1 MKQEEKPRDM
11 KEMTILEHLI
21 ELKNRVKVILIT
33 VGVLTLAMMVV
44 PAELR
49 FDIEFLMAYK
59 PLVSLILDM
68 IRSYVMPEG
77 MRLIG
82 LTITSPLEIYFIA
95 SLAFGLIFASPVIAY
110 EIYMYVDPALYPH
123 ERRLIYP
130 FMASFIALFVAG
142 VLFGYFIITPFT
154 FKAMLI
160 FFSLTG
166 AEAVIHVID
175 FYNTIFIITVATGAV
190 FTTPVILVLLVRV
203 GLIGTDIITRN
214 RKYIYG
220 IAYIVAAIITP
231 DGGMFTNLFLLA
243 VFIVLIEGAVIVARR
258 YEKRRM
264 EAEETITSSRE
275 IQVNRCKFCGGELQ
289 GQIFCPECGRA
300 QK

>member
-1 MKQEEKPRDM
+1 MKQEERPKNM

-33 VGVLTLAMMVV
+33 VGILTLAMMVV
-44 PAELR
+44 PAEIK

-59 PLVSLILDM
+59 PLISLILDI
-68 IRSYVMPEG
+68 IRGQVMPEG

-95 SLAFGLIFASPVIAY
+95 SLTFGLIFASPVIAY

-123 ERRLIYP
+123 ERKLIYP
-130 FMASFIALFVAG
+130 FMSAFIILFIAGA
-142 VLFGYFIITPFT
+142 LFGYFLITPFT
-154 FKAMLI
+154 FRAMLI

-166 AEAVIHVID
+166 AEPVIHVID
-175 FYNTIFIITVATGAV
+175 FYNTIFIIVIATGAV
-190 FTTPVILVLLVRV
+190 FTVPAVLVLLVRV
-203 GLIGTDIITRN
+203 GIIGTDIITRN

-220 IAYIVAAIITP
+220 VAYIVAAIITP
-231 DGGMFTNLFLLA
+231 DGGMFTNFFLLA
-243 VFIVLIEGAVIVARR
+243 VFIVLIEGAVIVAKR
-258 YEKRRM
+258 YEKRRV
-264 EAEETITSSRE
+264 EAEETIQSE
-275 IQVNRCKFCGGELQ
+275 QELQIGRCRFCGAELH
-289 GQIFCPECGRA
+289 GQIFCPSCGRA

>member
-1 MKQEEKPRDM
+1 
-11 KEMTILEHLI
+11 
-21 ELKNRVKVILIT
+21 
-33 VGVLTLAMMVV
+33 
-44 PAELR
+44 
-49 FDIEFLMAYK
+49 
-59 PLVSLILDM
+59 
-68 IRSYVMPEG
+68 
-77 MRLIG
+77 
-82 LTITSPLEIYFIA
+82 
-95 SLAFGLIFASPVIAY
+95 
-110 EIYMYVDPALYPH
+110 MYVDPALYPH

-130 FMASFIALFVAG
+130 FMTAFILLFIAG
-142 VLFGYFIITPFT
+142 VLFGYFVITPFT

-166 AEAVIHVID
+166 AEPVLHVID
-175 FYNTIFIITVATGAV
+175 FYNTIFIIVVATGAV

-203 GLIGTDIITRN
+203 GLIGTDVITRN

-258 YEKRRM
+258 YEKRRV
-264 EAEETITSSRE
+264 EAEETITSGGE
-275 IQVNRCKFCGGELQ
+275 LQLGRCKFCGEELQ
-289 GQIFCPECGRA
+289 GQIFCPRCGRA